1 MGPGQQ
7 VCVGDF
13 KTGRILAPCV
23 VPTKSTRGT
32 VTCQCSDKNYRGII
46 WTNKRLYKFWHTGEM
61 LSHKGLS
68 FDQQRQKICMRRVRN
83 AQYAANSF
91 IPFSVHLAR
100 RLAREIPCLT
110 SIPRTAIW
118 LQQLAL
124 NIARYFRHFAVK
136 PVDLWYK
143 GTLFKRDI
151 FRIFQKSHVIMLPR
165 CFILRVH
172 VRSEPFNDTAHAGG
186 SPLLP
191 MRIHVV
197 FLELNTTLN
206 SSEKVSQMCKRSWSA
221 WTEGVS
227 NPTSSA

>member
-1 MGPGQQ
+1 MGPGQH

-13 KTGRILAPCV
+13 KTGRISAPCV

-32 VTCQCSDKNYRGII
+32 VMRQCSDKNYRGII
-46 WTNKRLYKFWHTGEM
+46 WMNKRLYKFWHTGEM
-61 LSHKGLS
+61 LSHKRLS
-68 FDQQRQKICMRRVRN
+68 VDQQRQKTCMRRVRN
-83 AQYAANSF
+83 EQCAANSF

-100 RLAREIPCLT
+100 RLAGEIPCLT
-110 SIPRTAIW
+110 SIPRTAIC

-124 NIARYFRHFAVK
+124 NIARYFI
-136 PVDLWYK
+136 LQLSLL
-143 GTLFKRDI
+143 TCDI
-151 FRIFQKSHVIMLPR
+151 KAPFLNVISSESFKSHVIMLPR

-172 VRSEPFNDTAHAGG
+172 VRGEPFNDTARTGG

-191 MRIHVV
+191 MRMHVV

-221 WTEGVS
+221 WTKGVS

>member
-13 KTGRILAPCV
+13 KTGSILAPCV

-32 VTCQCSDKNYRGII
+32 VTRQCSDKNYRGII
-46 WTNKRLYKFWHTGEM
+46 WMNKRLYKFLHTGEM

-68 FDQQRQKICMRRVRN
+68 FDQQRQKICMRCVRN
-83 AQYAANSF
+83 AQCAANNF

-100 RLAREIPCLT
+100 RLAGEIPCLT
-110 SIPRTAIW
+110 SIPRTAIC

-143 GTLFKRDI
+143 GTFFKRDI
-151 FRIFQKSHVIMLPR
+151 FIIFQITCNYVAEMFYPSRP
-165 CFILRVH
+165 
-172 VRSEPFNDTAHAGG
+172 
-186 SPLLP
+186 
-191 MRIHVV
+191 
-197 FLELNTTLN
+197 
-206 SSEKVSQMCKRSWSA
+206 CKG
-221 WTEGVS
+221 WTI
-227 NPTSSA
+227 